1 MIRIKLS
8 ITGTFVGGPNQTP
21 DFEYCNHEE
30 IQKLEEVNK
39 QTKKTQDILLDFIT
53 GYICFKIMFL

>member
-39 QTKKTQDILLDFIT
+39 QKKNKTF
-53 GYICFKIMFL
+53 F